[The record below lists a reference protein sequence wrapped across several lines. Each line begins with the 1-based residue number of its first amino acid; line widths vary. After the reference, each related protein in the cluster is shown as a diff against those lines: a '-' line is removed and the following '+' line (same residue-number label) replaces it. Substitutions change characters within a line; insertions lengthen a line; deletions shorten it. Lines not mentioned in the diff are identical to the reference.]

1 MGLGENAMN
10 EANRQEHWENVYT
23 SKNENE
29 VSWFQEYPTSSI
41 ELIALAGAGLNSAVI
56 DIGGGASRLV
66 DALVKMDMRDV
77 TVLDLSEAALGAA
90 KRRLGHRADQV
101 EWIIADATTW
111 EPRRVYDIWHD
122 RAAFHFLTDEGDRAA
137 YVARLT
143 TAVKPGGH
151 AIVATFAPDG
161 PERCSGLPVA
171 RYDAESLGRVLGSA
185 FTLVES
191 RRHHHTTPGGSEQRF
206 QFSLF
211 RRVGC

>member
-1 MGLGENAMN
+1 MN
-10 EANRQEHWENVYT
+10 EANRKEHWQKVYT

-77 TVLDLSEAALGAA
+77 TVLDLSEAALDAA

-101 EWIIADATTW
+101 EWIIADVTTW

-122 RAAFHFLTDEGDRAA
+122 RAAFHFLIDEGDRAA

-171 RYDAESLGRVLGSA
+171 RYDAESLGRALGSA
-185 FTLVES
+185 FALVES
-191 RRHHHTTPGGSEQRF
+191 RRHNHTTPGGSEQRF